1 MSWARLICALAS
13 IPCLAAAAE
22 ADTLSDQQLVG
33 YARAPFDKA
42 AKMLKRDVLG
52 VHHGVRVVAEFPC
65 SDVCPDY
72 TVRVIH
78 YDAQP
83 GPACAAIGGV
93 EVVRRVPVS
102 IAVVEKT
109 FCVPKVLADRGL

>member
-1 MSWARLICALAS
+1 MSWVRLIGMLAA

-22 ADTLSDQQLVG
+22 ADTISDQQLVG
-33 YARAPFDKA
+33 YAHTPFDRA

-52 VHHGVRVVAEFPC
+52 VHHGVRVVADFPC

-78 YDAQP
+78 YDVAP
-83 GPACAAIGGV
+83 GPECAAIGGA

-109 FCVPKVLADRGL
+109 FCVPKILADSGH